1 MAEVDW
7 ILQRG
12 ELRAMKDIIRIH
24 AGHAIG
30 DPYQNSYEGHTIQ
43 AGEITLMALRGLNVS
58 MPGVPTSSSHSH
70 TLSGM
75 SDPLN
80 QKIWASAPESPEQY
94 ASRKKEAFE
103 EFMAVSKVL
112 FARDQS
118 WKVMPVAENPLVE
131 FYVINEAAGIG
142 VTYRFPA
149 DEVTVAMV
157 SPYIHNGL
165 TRTVSLSHWTKFCR
179 GEITQL

>member
-1 MAEVDW
+1 MNN
-7 ILQRG
+7 
-12 ELRAMKDIIRIH
+12 IIRIH

-30 DPYQNSYEGHTIQ
+30 DPYQNGYEGHTLEVS
-43 AGEITLMALRGLNVS
+43 GYTLMALRGLNPAVAVP
-58 MPGVPTSSSHSH
+58 MPASASH
-70 TLSGM
+70 THVLSGLT
-75 SDPLN
+75 DPLN

-103 EFMAVSKVL
+103 EFMAVSKML
-112 FARDQS
+112 FARDQT

-131 FYVINEAAGIG
+131 FFVINEAASIG

-149 DEVTVAMV
+149 DEVTIAMV

-179 GEITQL
+179 GEISQL